1 MTWWTWMILGAVL
14 LGAELFAIDAQF
26 YLVFLGISAA
36 LVGLASLLGIT
47 MPEWA
52 QWMAFAAL
60 SLISFFTF
68 RKSLYEKIRGDA
80 PGFRETLVGNSIE
93 VPETL
98 GPGAETRLS
107 YRGTKWTARNIGETE
122 IDAGSRATVAEV
134 DGLTLRI
141 KAE

>member
-26 YLVFLGISAA
+26 YLVFLGVSAA
-36 LVGLASLLGIT
+36 LVGLASLLGVA
-47 MPEWA
+47 MPEWV
-52 QWMAFAAL
+52 QWMAFAVL

-80 PGFRETLVGNSIE
+80 IGFRATLAGNSID
-93 VPETL
+93 VPESL
-98 GPGAETRLS
+98 APGEETRLS
-107 YRGTKWTARNIGETE
+107 YRGTKWTARNIGDTE
-122 IDAGSRATVAEV
+122 IAAGTRAVVAEV

>member
-1 MTWWTWMILGAVL
+1 MTWWSWMILGAVL

-26 YLVFLGISAA
+26 YLVFLGIAAA
-36 LVGLASLLGIT
+36 LVGFLGLFGIA

-68 RKSLYEKIRGDA
+68 RKSLYEKIRGGA
-80 PGFRETLVGNSIE
+80 IGFHDTLAGNS
-93 VPETL
+93 VNVETEL
-98 GPGAETRLS
+98 APGAETRLEF
-107 YRGTKWTARNIGETE
+107 RGTKWTARNVG
-122 IDAGSRATVAEV
+122 DAAIPAGARATVVAV

-141 KAE
+141 QAE